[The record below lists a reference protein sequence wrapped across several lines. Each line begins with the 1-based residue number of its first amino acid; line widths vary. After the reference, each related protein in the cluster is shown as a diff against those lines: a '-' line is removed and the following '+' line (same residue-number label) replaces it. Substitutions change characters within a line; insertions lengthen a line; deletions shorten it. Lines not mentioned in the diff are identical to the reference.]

1 VKKATFCRSLV
12 LLAGVCAIAL
22 TNASSGHAQLLPIGA
37 REATVDSCLSPLPVV
52 PSDDGSGD
60 SLCLG
65 AKLWD
70 TEGHMLFHIDSTE
83 HTLTKVDW
91 SAYMPVARLRADTIA
106 KQIETS
112 LGQCSR
118 ARNNDWIYWIWDND
132 EIHYLLGY
140 STGTLRLLE
149 FQDQGSLNACV
160 LK

>member
-1 VKKATFCRSLV
+1 VKKATFRRSLL

-22 TNASSGHAQLLPIGA
+22 TSASSAVAQLLPIGA
-37 REATVDSCLSPLPVV
+37 HEATVDSCLSPLPVV
-52 PSDDGSGD
+52 PSDAESGD
-60 SLCLG
+60 SVCLG
-65 AKLWD
+65 AKFWD
-70 TEGHMLFHIDSTE
+70 IEGHLLFHFDSVE
-83 HTLTKVDW
+83 HTLDKFDW
-91 SAYMPVARLRADTIA
+91 SAYMPIPRTHADTIA
-106 KQIETS
+106 KLIETS
-112 LGQCSR
+112 LGPCSR